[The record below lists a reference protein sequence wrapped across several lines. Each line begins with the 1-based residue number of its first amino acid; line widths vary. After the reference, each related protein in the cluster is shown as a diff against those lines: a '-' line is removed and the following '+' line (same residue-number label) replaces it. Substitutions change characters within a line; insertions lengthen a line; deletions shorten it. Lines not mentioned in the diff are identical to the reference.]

1 MQGKQ
6 EESHDLFIYKTVD
19 DFVPQSHMLRK
30 IEAVLNLSF
39 VRELTQ
45 SFYAENNGR
54 PSIDPEVFFRMMLI
68 KYMYGIESERRLCDE
83 IQYNLA
89 YRWYCRLSLNDPVPD
104 HSSLTRIRDGLGKR

>member
-30 IEAVLNLSF
+30 IEAVLNLNF

-45 SFYAENNGR
+45 SFYSDLIRALVGF
-54 PSIDPEVFFRMMLI
+54 PSKVLDISPCPISGLVSTPVFDN
-68 KYMYGIESERRLCDE
+68 S
-83 IQYNLA
+83 
-89 YRWYCRLSLNDPVPD
+89 VP
-104 HSSLTRIRDGLGKR
+104 